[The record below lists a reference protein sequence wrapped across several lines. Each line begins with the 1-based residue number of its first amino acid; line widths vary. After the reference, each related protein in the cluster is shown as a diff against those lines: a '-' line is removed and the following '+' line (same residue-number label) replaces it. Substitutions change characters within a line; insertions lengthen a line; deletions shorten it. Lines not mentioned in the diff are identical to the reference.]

1 VGNLLPIDKTIAA
14 RTNLREMSEGKK
26 QLQLWLKTVSVHSYS
41 QLQELENDF
50 CRKEPVI
57 LIARITPIF
66 TKSMEEGT
74 KLVNDLYSAATKK
87 DYSVFRLGEE
97 RIIVVPPTVQVKDE
111 LL

>member
-1 VGNLLPIDKTIAA
+1 VANLLRIDQTIAA
-14 RTNLREMSEGKK
+14 KNNLREMSERKK

-41 QLQELENDF
+41 QLQELEDDF

-66 TKSMEEGT
+66 TKSIEEGT
-74 KLVNDLYSAATKK
+74 RLVNDLYSVATKK

-97 RIIVVPPTVQVKDE
+97 RIIVVPPGVQIKDA

>member
-14 RTNLREMSEGKK
+14 RINLREMSEGKK
-26 QLQLWLKTVSVHSYS
+26 RLQLWLKTVSVHSYS
-41 QLQELENDF
+41 QLQELEHDF